1 MRHLA
6 VPRAAREATN
16 PLPLGPDV
24 LARARAHFADHC
36 ASCHGNDGRGQ
47 TKLGRGLY
55 PKAPDMHIEQQDQSH
70 VMVALTDATK
80 YLRGKKPAKAADLV
94 RGQRVAVTYRDEAG
108 RKVAREVLLG
118 VEPGDRPEKPRTPTA
133 PHHD

>member
-1 MRHLA
+1 
-6 VPRAAREATN
+6 
-16 PLPLGPDV
+16 
-24 LARARAHFADHC
+24 
-36 ASCHGNDGRGQ
+36 
-47 TKLGRGLY
+47 
-55 PKAPDMHIEQQDQSH
+55 MHIEQQDQSH